1 MKILIIAGHGG
12 SDPGAVAT
20 IDGVTY
26 REAERTREAAALVL
40 QALRDRGA
48 EVAQYD
54 PARNAYAD
62 YQSGTLSTRAKF
74 EQYDYCL
81 ELHFNAAASDTAG
94 DGKTTGVEI
103 YYPSAGQPSGEEE
116 GLLAAV
122 AQFGFK
128 NRGTKKGA
136 FAVIN
141 TAWRAGCKGNLL
153 ELCFIDDADD
163 LRLWNEKKA
172 EICEAIAAALIGEAV
187 VQPATVQQFGA
198 YYHTLEHIA
207 YIPMEGQG
215 ETVSAAAKRKTWNG
229 RVPDAICNCELFDMA
244 TYNPASGVVSGGEAQ
259 LLAPVHGAALV
270 DGKKPVLS
278 YQNNLKAK
286 DWIGSYPLLVRDGKQ
301 YFETVPAGL
310 GGKRARVCLAW
321 NDEKASIV
329 FARAEEACT
338 LEEFAAAVLEKG
350 YHTAINLD
358 GGGSVAVITP
368 YVAYDQGRK
377 VRGKLGLWLKEGT
390 GNKIGKGG

>member
-1 MKILIIAGHGG
+1 MKILIIAGHGA

-20 IDGVTY
+20 IDGKQY
-26 REAERTREAAALVL
+26 KEADLTREAANLVCKALL
-40 QALRDRGA
+40 ARGA
-48 EVAQYD
+48 DVTQYD
-54 PARNAYAD
+54 PERNAYSD
-62 YQSGTLSTRAKF
+62 YQSGKLSATAKF
-74 EQYDYCL
+74 EQYQYCL
-81 ELHFNAAASDTAG
+81 ELHFNAAASDAKG
-94 DGKTTGVEI
+94 NGKTTGVEI
-103 YYPSAGQPSGEEE
+103 YWPSVGLKSGAEDA
-116 GLLAAV
+116 LLDAV
-122 AQFGFK
+122 AAQGF
-128 NRGTKKGA
+128 TKRSAKAGSY
-136 FAVIN
+136 AVIN
-141 TAWRAGCKGNLL
+141 TAWRAGCKANIL
-153 ELCFIDDADD
+153 ELCFLDDADD
-163 LRLWNEKKA
+163 VRLWNQKKQA
-172 EICEAIAAALIGEAV
+172 ACEAIASALVGETA

-198 YYHTLEHIA
+198 YWHTLEHIA
-207 YIPMEGQG
+207 YIPMQGQG
-215 ETVSAAAKRKTWNG
+215 ETVTAAAKRKTWNG
-229 RVPDAICNCELFDMA
+229 RVPDAICNCELFGSGY
-244 TYNPASGVVSGGEAQ
+244 TPASGVVANGEAQ
-259 LLAPVHGAALV
+259 LLTPVHGAALV

-338 LEEFAAAVLEKG
+338 LEEFAAAVLGKG

-377 VRGKLGLWLKEGT
+377 VRGKLGLWLKGGT
-390 GNKIGKGG
+390 GNIAAK